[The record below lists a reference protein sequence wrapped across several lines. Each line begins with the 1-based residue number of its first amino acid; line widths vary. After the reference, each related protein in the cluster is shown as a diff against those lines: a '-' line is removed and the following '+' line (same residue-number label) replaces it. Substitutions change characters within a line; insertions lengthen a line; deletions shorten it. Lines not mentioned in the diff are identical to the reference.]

1 MDSRRRTTRAR
12 YVVGTTAYMS
22 PEQARGITLDHRTD
36 IFSLGVVLFEMIDGR
51 RPFGAETTIDTLHAI
66 LNAPAPPLASSPSRS
81 AIVPQLQRVVHRCL
95 EKNPDDRYQTARDLS
110 SELRRLSRQGDS
122 GETVT
127 SISPIRSRARR
138 MTIAAGTVV
147 VAAAIALWTVSA
159 LRWRDGPV
167 TRLTNPLQLT
177 SAQGA
182 ESSPTWSPDG
192 SRVAYVRDQDIWVS
206 QLGGSAVRLTG
217 DPLAE
222 ETFPS
227 WSPDG
232 TQIAFASRGR
242 DGTLAYFVVPA
253 VGGQP
258 RRILPVSGNLP
269 GRPAWSPDGRKLAV
283 SSWDPSG
290 ILRLELVTLTS
301 MESQTLTVQGRENM
315 RGDLSWSPDTRFI
328 AYVDSSP
335 SPDVT
340 QLWLATVSDNQAI
353 ALTDGRSL
361 VRTPSFSPDGRS
373 LYYVSNQGGSSDL
386 WSQNLRSDGRPAG
399 DPQRLTTGVGM
410 SSVALSHDGS
420 KIAYTRGRETLANV
434 WRIPLLRDRTASGP
448 MPSS

>member
-1 MDSRRRTTRAR
+1 
-12 YVVGTTAYMS
+12 
-22 PEQARGITLDHRTD
+22 
-36 IFSLGVVLFEMIDGR
+36 
-51 RPFGAETTIDTLHAI
+51 
-66 LNAPAPPLASSPSRS
+66 
-81 AIVPQLQRVVHRCL
+81 
-95 EKNPDDRYQTARDLS
+95 
-110 SELRRLSRQGDS
+110 
-122 GETVT
+122 
-127 SISPIRSRARR
+127 

-269 GRPAWSPDGRKLAV
+269 GRPAWSPDGRRLAV

-290 ILRLELVTLTS
+290 VLRLELVTLTS
-301 MESQTLTVQGRENM
+301 MESADAHGTGPRKYARRLELVARHEVHCVCGC
-315 RGDLSWSPDTRFI
+315 
-328 AYVDSSP
+328 SSP

-399 DPQRLTTGVGM
+399 DPERLTTGVGM

-434 WRIPLLRDRTASGP
+434 WRIPLLRDRTASLGRCRAADIGRGVRRVHRRDARRDLNR
-448 MPSS
+448 

>member
-1 MDSRRRTTRAR
+1 M
-12 YVVGTTAYMS
+12 
-22 PEQARGITLDHRTD
+22 
-36 IFSLGVVLFEMIDGR
+36 
-51 RPFGAETTIDTLHAI
+51 
-66 LNAPAPPLASSPSRS
+66 
-81 AIVPQLQRVVHRCL
+81 HRCL
-95 EKNPDDRYQTARDLS
+95 EKNPDDRYQTARELS
-110 SELRRLSRQGDS
+110 SALRRLSRHGDS
-122 GETVT
+122 GEPVT
-127 SISPIRSRARR
+127 SMAPIRSRPRW
-138 MTIAAGTVV
+138 MTVAAGTVL
-147 VAAAIALWTVSA
+147 VAAAIALWTVSDG
-159 LRWRDGPV
+159 RWRDGPV
-167 TRLTNPLQLT
+167 TRLSNPLQLT

-217 DPLAE
+217 DPSAE

-232 TQIAFASRGR
+232 SQIAFASRGR

-269 GRPAWSPDGRKLAV
+269 GRPAWSPDGRRLAV
-283 SSWDPSG
+283 STWDTSG
-290 ILRLELVTLTS
+290 TLRLELVTLTS
-301 MESQTLTVQGRENM
+301 MESQTLAVQGRENM

-328 AYVDSSP
+328 AYVDYSSP

-340 QLWLATVSDNQAI
+340 QLWLTTVSDNRTI

-399 DPQRLTTGVGM
+399 DP
-410 SSVALSHDGS
+410 HD
-420 KIAYTRGRETLANV
+420 
-434 WRIPLLRDRTASGP
+434 
-448 MPSS
+448 